1 MCRMHLRPYDCT
13 LEKILIFMLHI
24 YMETS
29 NCEEY
34 WAQTVFTMNL
44 DNKREKMRST
54 FYVREDLDFL
64 ARI

>member
-1 MCRMHLRPYDCT
+1 
-13 LEKILIFMLHI
+13 
-24 YMETS
+24 MEAS

-34 WAQTVFTMNL
+34 WAQTVFTTNL